1 MSEER
6 KQLEQD
12 ISYDKAVWPEI
23 FAAQCDPIVLCL
35 ERLTLAA
42 QGIDISLERLA
53 DSKQTL
59 AERLSSDDESA

>member
-1 MSEER
+1 MSDER
-6 KQLEQD
+6 KQIEQD
-12 ISYDKAVWPEI
+12 IRYDKVVWPEM

-42 QGIDISLERLA
+42 QGIDISLERIA

-59 AERLSSDDESA
+59 SERLSSDDESA